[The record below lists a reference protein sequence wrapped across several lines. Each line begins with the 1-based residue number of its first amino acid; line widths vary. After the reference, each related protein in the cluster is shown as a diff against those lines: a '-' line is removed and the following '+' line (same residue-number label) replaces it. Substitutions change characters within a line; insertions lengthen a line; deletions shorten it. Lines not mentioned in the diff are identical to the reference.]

1 MEISRRELAAGLAG
15 TIIAPGRALGAN
27 ERIRMAFVGISNRG
41 SQLLEAAL
49 PNKDIEIVAICDVWD
64 TALDKWS
71 SRLGAGAK
79 RYKDYRPILERKDVD
94 AMVFATP
101 DHWHALQMIQSC
113 DAGKDVY
120 VEKPL
125 SYTIKEG
132 RKMVEAARRNN
143 RIVQVGLMRRSS
155 KLYTGLVKR
164 MEGDAIGKVTV
175 ARAYRISNMA
185 PTGIGI
191 APDSDPPPGLDWDM
205 WLGPRPA
212 RRFNSCI
219 APYKFRWWKSYSSQL
234 ANWGVHYFDALRWI
248 LGEEAPVSISA
259 HGGKYAVEDS
269 RDIPDTLEVIYE
281 FASGRLMTF
290 GQYEASG
297 YKALEREIELR
308 GTNGYLQVDDRGY
321 EIIPETGGQFQ
332 SRDPRM
338 KPERVLTEK
347 EDLDRQHMRN
357 FLDCI
362 KSRSKPNCDVEEGH
376 RSTVFAHLGNIALA
390 TRQRIEWDPKTETIT
405 SPRSAN
411 SLLQYAYRSPWKL

>member
-15 TIIAPGRALGAN
+15 AIIAPGRVLGAN
-27 ERIRMAFVGISNRG
+27 ERIRMAFAGISNRG

-64 TALDKWS
+64 AALDKWS

-79 RYKDYRPILERKDVD
+79 RYKDYRQILERTDVD

-101 DHWHALQMIQSC
+101 DHWHALQTIQSC

-155 KLYTGLVKR
+155 RLYTGIVKR

-185 PTGIGI
+185 PAGIGNT
-191 APDSDPPPGLDWDM
+191 PDSDPPPGLDWDM

-219 APYKFRWWKSYSSQL
+219 APYRFRWWKSYSSQL
-234 ANWGVHYFDALRWI
+234 ANWGVHYFDAMRWI
-248 LGEEAPVSISA
+248 LGEESPVSISA

-308 GTNGYLQVDDRGY
+308 GTNGYLQADDRGY

-338 KPERVLTEK
+338 KPEKVTPEK

-357 FLDCI
+357 FLDCV
-362 KSRSKPNCDVEEGH
+362 KSRAKPNCDVEEGH

-390 TRQRIEWDPKTETIT
+390 TRQRIEWDPKTETIA